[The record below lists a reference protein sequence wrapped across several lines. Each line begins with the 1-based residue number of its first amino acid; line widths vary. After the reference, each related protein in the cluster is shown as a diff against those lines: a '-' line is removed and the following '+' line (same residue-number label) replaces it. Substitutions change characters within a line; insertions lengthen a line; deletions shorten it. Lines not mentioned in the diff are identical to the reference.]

1 VQRCPAVYVAPKT
14 IVDIGVT
21 TAASLNVTV
30 VDSVASNNSQTG
42 GGANTLPGQ
51 AATAVMLRNSVVSY
65 NVTGIS
71 VDALGAAAILCVAHS
86 VVTGNTFGVTVGSG
100 GTLF

>member
-1 VQRCPAVYVAPKT
+1 
-14 IVDIGVT
+14 
-21 TAASLNVTV
+21 
-30 VDSVASNNSQTG
+30 
-42 GGANTLPGQ
+42 LPGQ

-86 VVTGNTFGVTVGSG
+86 VVTGNTIGVTVGSG
-100 GTLF
+100 STLFSYGDYDIDGNVTDNTGVLTVIPTH